1 MKIVA
6 SEGESRRAYRRTRI
20 ELTPPSDWGRSN
32 APVTF
37 DYFQI
42 PGERNPVILILPI
55 SGGRRYPAEEIFA
68 RHFARNG
75 FAAII
80 AHRWKP
86 PKEFELNAIDRWLRL
101 SLEENQL
108 ALDWIETRPEL
119 DTNHIGLFGVSMGG
133 IRGVMLTALDPRI
146 KASVFG
152 LAGSD
157 LPAILAR
164 SSDRGISKRRAE
176 VLSQGDW
183 TPAKLEAALRESITC
198 EPREFAAHVDPH
210 KSLLV
215 LGLFDRVVPFSQGW
229 QLREQLGKP
238 ETLLL
243 PTGHYTAVL
252 AIPAIQ
258 MESVEFFETR
268 FGIGPPAGERQR
280 ARSPRDAPW

>member
-1 MKIVA
+1 
-6 SEGESRRAYRRTRI
+6 
-20 ELTPPSDWGRSN
+20 
-32 APVTF
+32 VTF
-37 DYFQI
+37 DYFQV
-42 PGERNPVILILPI
+42 PGANHPVILILPI

-68 RHFARNG
+68 RHFARQG

-86 PKEFELNAIDRWLRL
+86 PSEFDLGAIDRWLRL

-108 ALDWIETRPEL
+108 ALDGIETRPEL
-119 DTNHIGLFGVSMGG
+119 DASRIGLFGISMGG

-157 LPAILAR
+157 LPAILAHSR
-164 SSDRGISKRRAE
+164 DRGIVRRRAKL
-176 VLSQGDW
+176 LSEGEW
-183 TPAKLEAALRESITC
+183 TPAELEAALREAITC

-210 KSLLV
+210 RSLLV
-215 LGLFDRVVPFSQGW
+215 LGVFDRVVPFARGW
-229 QLREQLGKP
+229 QLREELGEP

-258 MESVEFFETR
+258 LKSVEFFETR
-268 FGIGPPAGERQR
+268 LGIGPSASERQR
-280 ARSPRDAPW
+280 ARSPRDAPWW